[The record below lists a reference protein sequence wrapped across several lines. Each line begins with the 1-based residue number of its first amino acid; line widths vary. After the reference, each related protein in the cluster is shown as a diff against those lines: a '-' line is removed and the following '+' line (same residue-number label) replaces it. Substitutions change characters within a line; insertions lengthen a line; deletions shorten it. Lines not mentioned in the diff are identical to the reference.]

1 MMKDVVSVVIVT
13 YNSEKTIVE
22 TLDSILNQRYGPSNI
37 ELIISDDASTD
48 DTTIVVDN
56 WITENISAFSNVIFK
71 KNTINQGV
79 SKNCNI
85 GWKACSSEWIKTIG
99 ADDLLSDDC
108 IDKNMEYIKN
118 HPDCDIV
125 FSQMKWF
132 GRINKITPE
141 PYNMPFFSLDAQQQY
156 NYLRFKSF
164 NFAPASFIR
173 RSALIDVGYADE
185 RFSTIEDLPLWLRFT
200 KRGYKLN
207 FLKAIT
213 VYYRVANSA
222 SKHSHRYVNHNFL
235 NDLINIDK
243 MFKISNVEG
252 VYYKALKLDT
262 LTLLYG
268 KKLIAKLTKNK
279 VSYLSRSL
287 DVIHLGLRPIYIIR
301 KIRRH
306 IINFTKK
313 DAI

>member
-1 MMKDVVSVVIVT
+1 VVSVVIVT
-13 YNSEKTIVE
+13 YNSAKTIVE
-22 TLDSILNQRYGPSNI
+22 TLDSILNQSYGPANI

-48 DTTIVVDN
+48 DTTIVVEN
-56 WITENISAFSNVIFK
+56 WITKNASKFSKVVFK
-71 KNTINQGV
+71 KNVINQGV
-79 SKNCNI
+79 SKNCNV
-85 GWKACSSEWIKTIG
+85 GWQSCTSEWIKTIG
-99 ADDLLSDDC
+99 ADDLLSTDC
-108 IDKNMEYIKN
+108 IDKNMEYIQN
-118 HPDCDIV
+118 NSGCSIV

-132 GRINKITPE
+132 GRIKKITPE
-141 PYNMPFFSLDAQQQY
+141 PYNMPFFSLDAEQQY

-164 NFAPASFIR
+164 NIAPASFIR

-185 RFSTIEDLPLWLRFT
+185 SFSTIEDLPLWLRFT
-200 KRGYKLN
+200 KKGYKLY

-222 SKHSHRYVNHNFL
+222 SKHSHRYVNYNFL

-243 MFKISNVEG
+243 MFKINDIEG
-252 VYYKALKLDT
+252 IYYKALKLDA

-268 KKLIAKLTKNK
+268 KKLIAKLTGNK
-279 VSYLSRSL
+279 VSFLSRSL
-287 DVIHLGLRPIYIIR
+287 DVIHLSLRPIYIVR